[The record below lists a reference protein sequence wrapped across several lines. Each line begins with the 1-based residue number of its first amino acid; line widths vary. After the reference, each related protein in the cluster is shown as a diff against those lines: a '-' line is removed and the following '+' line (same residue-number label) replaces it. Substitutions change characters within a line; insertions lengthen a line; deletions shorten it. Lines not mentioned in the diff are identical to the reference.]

1 MKPSIPFHKLVFS
14 RSQQRARSLIPGLGV
29 VAFLGCATPAE
40 PPVPA
45 DENSSHAID
54 DRALSATLTTA
65 LAARN
70 FTVQNGSFEFLDMST
85 CCQTTCSGNN
95 PSSPYAAFFV
105 PPAPGQTVA
114 NPNVRADG
122 TSSSYRLRADE
133 AVVYVGPTAPQAAYY
148 GFTPYLME
156 RSDAAGTRKPIFAS
170 LSDTTNHL
178 VLRTEGGTP
187 FERRTAVVVAADA
200 TTANLAR
207 AALIEAGVADTA
219 INVITLD
226 PAKGRFGLGANADA
240 FGVLFRMA
248 LVVDEAKRDAYLE
261 NPGGTVVRI
270 TPNAPRPSAP
280 LPSPPKRPKAT
291 SPSESFLTTAVNRLS
306 QAIIAAYP
314 DYIARSVSVDEG
326 VPDPEGC
333 IQNLTFCGGDNPDT
347 NYPGTQPRVLFSS
360 DDEFYIAFGVN
371 HAATNK
377 TVYSNV
383 SVYALQKLVG
393 LTGVANDEYADSA
406 GRYLP
411 QDAALPVLYAWKI
424 ARTCNGEPY
433 CLEVP
438 KGACPTGIENGAL
451 GTLNFRTYLE
461 PSSKTAPLISTLVR
475 DRVLSFKRR

>member
-14 RSQQRARSLIPGLGV
+14 RSRQRARALIPGLGV

-40 PPVPA
+40 PAAPA
-45 DENSSHAID
+45 DESRSHAID
-54 DRALSATLTTA
+54 DRALSEALTAALTA
-65 LAARN
+65 RD
-70 FTVQNGSFEFLDMST
+70 FTVQDGSFEFLDLST

-95 PSSPYAAFFV
+95 PSSPYAAFFI
-105 PPAPGQTVA
+105 PPAPSQSAA
-114 NPNVRADG
+114 NPSARADG

-133 AVVYVGPTAPQAAYY
+133 AIVYVGATAPEAAYY

-156 RSDAAGTRKPIFAS
+156 RSDASGARKPIFAS
-170 LSDTTNHL
+170 LSDTLNHL
-178 VLRTEGGTP
+178 VVRTEGGTP
-187 FERRTAVVVAADA
+187 FEQRTAIVVAADNV
-200 TTANLAR
+200 TAKRAR
-207 AALIEAGVADTA
+207 AALVEAGVADSA
-219 INVITLD
+219 INVLTLD
-226 PAKGRFGLGANADA
+226 PAKGRFGLDADADA

-248 LVVDEAKRDAYLE
+248 LVVDDAKREAYLA
-261 NPGGTVVRI
+261 NPGGTVLRI

-280 LPSPPKRPKAT
+280 LPSPPKRPKAS
-291 SPSESFLTTAVNRLS
+291 SPSESVLTSSVNRLS

-314 DYIARSVSVDEG
+314 DYTARAVTVDEG
-326 VPDPEGC
+326 VPDPESC

-347 NYPGTQPRVLFSS
+347 NYPGTAPRVLFSS

-371 HAATNK
+371 HAATQK

-393 LTGVANDEYADSA
+393 LVGVASDQYADSA
-406 GRYLP
+406 RRYLP
-411 QDAALPVLYAWKI
+411 QDPALPVLYAWKI
-424 ARTCNGEPY
+424 ARACNGEPY

-461 PSSKTAPLISTLVR
+461 PSSKTAPLIDTLVR
-475 DRVLSFKRR
+475 DRILSFKRR

>member
-14 RSQQRARSLIPGLGV
+14 RSRQRARSLIPGLGV

-40 PPVPA
+40 PAAPP
-45 DENSSHAID
+45 DESSSHAID
-54 DRALSATLTTA
+54 DRALSGSLTAALTA
-65 LAARN
+65 RD
-70 FTVQNGSFEFLDMST
+70 FTVQSGSFEFLDLST

-105 PPAPGQTVA
+105 PPAPGQSA
-114 NPNVRADG
+114 PNPNPRADG

-133 AVVYVGPTAPQAAYY
+133 AIVYVGPTAPTAAYY

-156 RSDAAGTRKPIFAS
+156 RSDASGTRKPIFAS
-170 LSDTTNHL
+170 LSDTMNHL
-178 VLRTEGGTP
+178 VLRTEGGSP
-187 FERRTAVVVAADA
+187 FEQRTAIVVAADT
-200 TTANLAR
+200 TTASLAR
-207 AALIEAGVADTA
+207 AALIEAGVADGA
-219 INVITLD
+219 INVLTLD
-226 PAKGRFGLGANADA
+226 PAKGRFGLGASADA

-248 LVVDEAKRDAYLE
+248 LVVDDAKREAYLE

-270 TPNAPRPSAP
+270 TPNTQRPGAP

-291 SPSESFLTTAVNRLS
+291 SPSETFLSSAVTRLS

-314 DYIARSVSVDEG
+314 AYTARAVSVDEG
-326 VPDPEGC
+326 VPDPDRC
-333 IQNLTFCGGDNPDT
+333 IQDLTFCAGDNPDT
-347 NYPGTQPRVLFSS
+347 NYPGTSPRVLFSS

-371 HAATNK
+371 HAATQK
-377 TVYSNV
+377 TVYSNI

-393 LTGVANDEYADSA
+393 LVGVASDQYAESA
-406 GRYLP
+406 RRYLP
-411 QDAALPVLYAWKI
+411 QDPALPALYAWKI
-424 ARTCNGEPY
+424 ARVCSGEPY

-475 DRVLSFKRR
+475 DRILSFKRR